1 MCSKPKMP
9 AAPEAPPPP
18 APPVANRMG
27 RIQRA
32 SGFDTF
38 TGLSA
43 LTIGGQSQGETG
55 STANIGS
62 VDLANI
68 GEDIPDRKPLST
80 SESTYRRDDGGVEAM
95 RQELRRDANGKL
107 YWATVPESAAPQS
120 ARYKELK

>member
-1 MCSKPKMP
+1 MCKAKMP
-9 AAPEAPPPP
+9 AAPPPPAPP

-32 SGFDTF
+32 SGFDSF

-55 STANIGS
+55 ATANIGS

-68 GEDIPDRKPLST
+68 GEDIPDRPKLGRLT
-80 SESTYRRDDGGVEAM
+80 GILVKDRFLRE
-95 RQELRRDANGKL
+95 ELRRDASGKL
-107 YWATVPESAAPQS
+107 YWTTVPYSSQPQP
-120 ARYKELK
+120 AGYKELK

>member
-1 MCSKPKMP
+1 MCKPKMP
-9 AAPEAPPPP
+9 AAPELPPPP

-55 STANIGS
+55 ATANIGS

-68 GEDIPDRKPLST
+68 GEDIPDRRKLSKVAQ
-80 SESTYRRDDGGVEAM
+80 SFADQNLI
-95 RQELRRDANGKL
+95 RQELRRDAGGKL
-107 YWATVPESAAPQS
+107 YWATVPYSSAPQPPE
-120 ARYKELK
+120 YKELK